1 MVKYAIVRY
10 TKEVVGY
17 VDGEEMAKAIAKQ
30 YAYNDYYFNNDK
42 EDNIKSWYELEPE
55 HVY

>member
-10 TKEVVGY
+10 TKEIVAY
-17 VDGEEMAKAIAKQ
+17 VDGEEMAKTIARG
-30 YAYNDYYFNNDK
+30 YANNDY
-42 EDNIKSWYELEPE
+42 EDIYSWYSIEPE